1 MATKKTVF
9 IDGPVSP
16 AFIAESISKHS
27 SKTDIGGHSIFLGQI
42 RADQKDGLEVTAI
55 EYSTYREMA
64 EEKLFEIRE
73 ETFTKFDITCMHIY
87 HSLGQVRQGEICLF
101 IFTSS
106 KHRKEAIESCSY
118 LVERIKKEVPIWGKE
133 ILGNQ
138 NHSWKSNH

>member
-73 ETFTKFDITCMHIY
+73 ETFKNLISHACTSIIVWVKSDKVKFVF
-87 HSLGQVRQGEICLF
+87 L
-101 IFTSS
+101 
-106 KHRKEAIESCSY
+106 Y
-118 LVERIKKEVPIWGKE
+118 LPHQNTEKKP
-133 ILGNQ
+133 
-138 NHSWKSNH
+138 